1 MNDNKKIAILVGDG
15 MADFPV
21 ESLQNR
27 TPLEA
32 ANTPNMDFL
41 ARNGTLGLTR
51 TVPPGMSPGSDTA
64 NLSIFGYDPKKYYTG
79 RAPLEAINMGITLG
93 QNEVAFRCN
102 IVTLTNGIMEDF
114 SGHHVD
120 SELSRIIMEQM
131 KIQAPEENIEYYPG
145 VSYRNII
152 VWRNFPYDDLPMTTP
167 PHDIQDKEVNPHM
180 PTGNGGDML
189 NRIMEN
195 SIKIISE
202 TSEISAASQKYP
214 GKPVSLWLWGGGRRP
229 SMDTLNDRFVL
240 HGYTISAVD
249 LIHGIGRAAGL
260 EPWFV
265 EGATGYIDTNY
276 KGKADGLVKAMEQ
289 ANFVY
294 LHVEAPDESGH
305 QGRLDYKLQS
315 IEDFDSMVVG
325 PVVNMLNRFDD
336 YTVLVMPDHPTPLSI
351 KTHTDD
357 PVPFCVYSKNIT
369 PKPDASSLAF
379 TERSAS
385 STGLMVDEAHS
396 LLEKIVQNSI

>member
-1 MNDNKKIAILVGDG
+1 MNDKKKIAILVGDG

-79 RAPLEAINMGITLG
+79 RAPLEAINMGIELG
-93 QNEVAFRCN
+93 VKDVAFRCN
-102 IVTLTNGIMEDF
+102 IVTLTDGIMEDF
-114 SGHHVD
+114 SGHHID

-131 KIQAPEENIEYYPG
+131 KIQAPDENIEYYAG

-152 VWRNFPYDDLPMTTP
+152 VWRNYPYDDLPGTTP
-167 PHDIQDKEVNPHM
+167 PHDIQDKEAGPHM
-180 PTGNGGDML
+180 PSGNGGDVL
-189 NRIMEN
+189 NRIMEK

-202 TSEISAASQKYP
+202 TGEITAASQKYQ
-214 GKPVSLWLWGGGRRP
+214 GKPVSLWVWGGGRRP
-229 SMDTLNDRFVL
+229 SMDTLQNRFGL

-276 KGKADGLVKAMEQ
+276 RGKADGLMKAMER

-294 LHVEAPDESGH
+294 LHVESPDESGH

-336 YTVLVMPDHPTPLSI
+336 FTVLVMPDHPTPLSI

-357 PVPFCVYSKNIT
+357 PVPFCVYSRNRT
-369 PKPDASSLAF
+369 PDPDASGLTF

-385 STGLMVDEAHS
+385 STGLLVDEAHT
-396 LLEKIVQNSI
+396 LLEKIVHNKI